1 MAKTIYKDF
10 KIIPLL
16 LVLLSFYY
24 LAIFDKQYPK
34 LVFVLMVL
42 SIVFLYFYIIRGNL
56 SLNLFKNIRKQEGRI
71 LFFLVANA
79 VLLIAVMIE
88 ELEFDYK
95 NLALNIAFM
104 AMKAVFTLEILV
116 AYLINFAKPEEPALL
131 EDH

>member
-1 MAKTIYKDF
+1 MAKTIHKDI

-42 SIVFLYFYIIRGNL
+42 SIGSLYFFIIRGNL
-56 SLNLFKNIRKQEGRI
+56 SLNLFKNIRKQEGRV

-79 VLLIAVMIE
+79 VLLIVVMID

-104 AMKAVFTLEILV
+104 AMKAIFTLEILV
-116 AYLINFAKPEEPALL
+116 AYLINFSKLEEPVLI
-131 EDH
+131 EE